1 MNIRTFITMLLT
13 VTATTVAVA
22 VTPVLSLPM
31 EMDSEHQVTDTISW
45 HSYTV
50 RGKHACSVPAA
61 IGNGLRTDGYSSYVQ
76 IPLSNY
82 ELSTSQL
89 TISLLTAC
97 QTYPMMNANE
107 ADNKMAAIISCLDDS
122 KKQGF
127 AFYLFSQG
135 KFGFSIYINGEKKTI
150 TPSTFFPQYEWVH
163 LCATVDGESGT
174 IALYQNGQKVASNSY
189 AQGTITPMTGNLFLG
204 KSYKDVLAGQF
215 YLNTYNGILDDIQIY
230 NAVLSE
236 SEIQDLANVNYQLST
251 VNSLNYPQNEYFA
264 DINRPR
270 HHAMPASNWMNESHG
285 MTYSD
290 GRYHV
295 FFQKNANG
303 PYMARLHW
311 GHVSSPDLCNWT
323 EERIALVPGKS
334 YDIKGCWS
342 GCVFSDEA
350 ITGGNPYILYTGV
363 DNGRATINL
372 ASPQDST
379 LILWNKSS
387 LNPVINGTPAGYSAD
402 FRDPYFFRSGDE
414 AYCIVG
420 TSRGGVA
427 STSLHRYNAST
438 GVFDYTG
445 YPFFTGSDV
454 ERCGSF
460 FEMPNMT
467 RMDDRWLFTAT
478 PLGTAH
484 GVRTIY
490 YVGSVNED
498 GTFLTDQSEPLTVE
512 LPGFARDGYG
522 LLSPTIYQHNG
533 KTLVL
538 GIVPDKLATSIN
550 YNLGY
555 AHTLSLPREW
565 SLAPD
570 GTLIQRP
577 YEGLQALRSDTSV
590 TIDAQTLSGDLSLEP
605 VSGREIEVRA
615 QFVVAEAA
623 FGIKFLT
630 NDAGRGCRVYYDP
643 ATARITLDCSN
654 LTRRVNDQGVFDGIY
669 TSELP
674 ATVQA
679 GDTMT
684 LHLFFDHSVL
694 DLFINDRWA
703 SSVRIFPTS
712 ESSVG
717 VSLFADDA
725 TPLLG
730 AEAWTMR
737 PGEADFPPE
746 PLPEPTDLQ
755 EEISTVN
762 GQLSTVKVLRDGHI
776 LVLRGDDTYT
786 LLGEKIE

>member
-31 EMDSEHQVTDTISW
+31 ELDSENGVTDTITW
-45 HSYTV
+45 HSYYV
-50 RGKHACSVPAA
+50 RGKHACSVPAL
-61 IGNGLRTDGYSSYVQ
+61 IGNGLRTDGYSSYVS

-82 ELSTSQL
+82 NLSTSQL
-89 TISLLTAC
+89 TISLVTAC

-107 ADNKMAAIISCLDDS
+107 ADNKEAAIISCLDDS

-127 AFYLFSQG
+127 AFFLYSQG
-135 KFGFSIYINGEKKTI
+135 RYGFSIYINGQKKTI
-150 TPSTFFPQYEWVH
+150 TATTLFPQYEWVH
-163 LCATVDGESGT
+163 LCATVDGESGAIT
-174 IALYQNGQKVASNSY
+174 LYRNGQKVASTSS

-204 KSYKDVLAGQF
+204 KSYKDVVSGQF

-236 SEIQDLANVNYQLST
+236 SEIQALANINCQLST
-251 VNSLNYPQNEYFA
+251 INYPQNEYFA

-323 EERIALVPGKS
+323 EERIALVPGKN

-350 ITGGNPYILYTGV
+350 ITSGNPYILYTGV

-372 ASPQDST
+372 ASPEDST

-387 LNPVINGTPAGYSAD
+387 KNPVINGTPSGYSAD
-402 FRDPYFFRSGDE
+402 FRDPYFFRSGDD

-454 ERCGSF
+454 ARCGSF

-467 RMDDRWLFTAT
+467 EMGDRWLFTAT
-478 PLGTAH
+478 PLGTSQ

-490 YVGSVNED
+490 YVGSVNPD
-498 GTFLTDQSEPLTVE
+498 GTFLTEQTEPLTVE

-522 LLSPTIYQHNG
+522 LLSPTIYQRDG
-533 KTLVL
+533 KTIVL

-565 SLAPD
+565 SLDTD

-590 TIDAQTLSGDLSLEP
+590 AIDAQSLSGELSLDP

-615 QFVVAEAA
+615 QFVVAEDA
-623 FGIKFLT
+623 FGVKIL
-630 NDAGRGCRVYYDP
+630 ASEGGRGCKVYYNP
-643 ATARITLDCSN
+643 ASSQLIVDCSA
-654 LTRRVNDQGVFDGIY
+654 LTRRVNDQGVFNGIY
-669 TSELP
+669 ASELP
-674 ATVQA
+674 ATIQA

-712 ESSVG
+712 ELSVG
-717 VSLFADDA
+717 VSLFADGA
-725 TPLLG
+725 TPLVS
-730 AEAWTMR
+730 AEAWTML

-762 GQLSTVKVLRDGHI
+762 YQLSTNKVFRDGRI
-776 LVLRGDDTYT
+776 LIERDKDIYT
-786 LLGEKIE
+786 LLGEKLE